1 VHLIDVFCCCCCD
14 CQSGLTIVSV
24 YYYFSPRLPSLTTIH
39 ARCVLDCGWVGN
51 CIGKRNYRFF
61 CSFVFSTCVLSGSVL
76 ALSCFHLA
84 VEASHSMAE
93 TWAGRLNDAIRE
105 TPVRFV
111 VVIWIYPLQFVRKGY
126 FFFFFFFLDSV
137 ALGVYLAVVFFFAL
151 APLACFHF
159 YLLLV
164 GRTTFE
170 QVKTFSKSESSRLAR
185 QQGLFNLVALFWGP
199 RHSSWL
205 QRTEHIMEEEVEFLK
220 DPHEE
225 PDFD

>member
-1 VHLIDVFCCCCCD
+1 M
-14 CQSGLTIVSV
+14 
-24 YYYFSPRLPSLTTIH
+24 
-39 ARCVLDCGWVGN
+39 A
-51 CIGKRNYRFF
+51 
-61 CSFVFSTCVLSGSVL
+61 L
-76 ALSCFHLA
+76 A
-84 VEASHSMAE
+84 
-93 TWAGRLNDAIRE
+93 I
-105 TPVRFV
+105 
-111 VVIWIYPLQFVRKGY
+111 
-126 FFFFFFFLDSV
+126 
-137 ALGVYLAVVFFFAL
+137 YLAVVFFFAV

-170 QVKTFSKSESSRLAR
+170 QVKTSSKSESSRLAR
-185 QQGLFNLVALFWGP
+185 QRGLLNIVTLFCGP